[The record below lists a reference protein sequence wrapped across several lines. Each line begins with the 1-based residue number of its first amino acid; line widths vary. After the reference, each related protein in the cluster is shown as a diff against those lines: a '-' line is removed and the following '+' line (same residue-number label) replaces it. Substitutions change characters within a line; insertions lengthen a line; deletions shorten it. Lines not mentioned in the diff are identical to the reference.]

1 MVSFSSGWATL
12 SHLGLLV
19 VLAYI
24 SLAAHSTKGGP
35 RARPNTLTRSSAVV
49 AISER

>member
-1 MVSFSSGWATL
+1 MVSFCSGWATL
-12 SHLGLLV
+12 SRLGLLA

-35 RARPNTLTRSSAVV
+35 RARPNTLTQSSAVV
-49 AISER
+49 AISEQ